1 MSKTLDR
8 KYLSYAIDHDA
19 DYRAKNITHSGTG
32 ISFDVF
38 HGEEELGHVNL
49 NIPGKHNVLDAMACI
64 VTGLSLGVSF
74 EKMAAGLAAFHG
86 AKRRFQ
92 TKGRVNGVW
101 VVDDYAHH
109 PTEIAA
115 TLKAAKETSP
125 QRLICVF
132 QPHRYSRTQL
142 LHEEFGKAFVSADVL
157 FVTDVYAAG
166 EAPIP
171 GISGKT
177 IVDEVRR
184 QAGQTVHYIE
194 DRQEIA
200 ADLKEFVQPGDLVIT
215 MGAGNIYQT
224 GEELVALLQK

>member
-1 MSKTLDR
+1 M
-8 KYLSYAIDHDA
+8 
-19 DYRAKNITHSGTG
+19 
-32 ISFDVF
+32 
-38 HGEEELGHVNL
+38 
-49 NIPGKHNVLDAMACI
+49 
-64 VTGLSLGVSF
+64 
-74 EKMAAGLAAFHG
+74 
-86 AKRRFQ
+86 
-92 TKGRVNGVW
+92 
-101 VVDDYAHH
+101 
-109 PTEIAA
+109 
-115 TLKAAKETSP
+115 
-125 QRLICVF
+125 
-132 QPHRYSRTQL
+132 
-142 LHEEFGKAFVSADVL
+142 HEEFGKAFVSADVL